1 MNSKVELKL
10 NNILLEEK
18 IDFSN
23 LKFLAGDASN
33 RKYFNI
39 YVFSQK
45 CVLMYD
51 DNSVSLENFIKV
63 SKMLNDIVSIPKIIL
78 NLQDKN
84 ILIIEDFG
92 KNKFSQLINKK
103 KQSTFYSLAL
113 NTLIKLHKENKSYN
127 LDIYTI
133 KEFTKESDLF
143 FDWFVKKDKKNS
155 EFLKKEFN
163 SLFEPLL
170 KNIELIPKVFIHRDY
185 HVDNLFYLKERS
197 EHFKCGWID
206 YQDAL
211 IGPCVYDLVSLTQD
225 ARIDVSIEI
234 EKHLVNTYLSN
245 FNFIDKSL
253 FDLCYKIVA
262 IQRHL
267 KVLGIFKRLF
277 LRDKKKIYLNHIP
290 RVISLLDKN
299 FKDEKFK
306 EIVRL
311 IQPII
316 KNYD

>member
-1 MNSKVELKL
+1 MNNKVELKL

-185 HVDNLFYLKERS
+185 HVDNLFYLEARS

-225 ARIDVSIEI
+225 ARIDVSLEI
-234 EKHLVNTYLSN
+234 EKHLVDTYLSN

-299 FKDEKFK
+299 FKDDKFK

-311 IQPII
+311 IQPIL

>member
-1 MNSKVELKL
+1 MNIKVESKL

-18 IDFSN
+18 IDFSE

-33 RKYFNI
+33 RKYFHIN
-39 YVFSQK
+39 VFSQK

-51 DNSVSLENFIKV
+51 DNSLSLENFIKV
-63 SKMLNDIVSIPKIIL
+63 SNILNDIVSIPKIIF
-78 NLQDKN
+78 NLQDKH

-92 KNKFSQLINKK
+92 ANKFSQLINKK
-103 KQSTFYSLAL
+103 RQSTFYNLAL
-113 NTLIKLHKENKSYN
+113 NTLIKLHKEKKSYN
-127 LDIYTI
+127 LDLYTI
-133 KEFTKESDLF
+133 EKFTHESDLF
-143 FDWFVKKDKKNS
+143 FDWFVKKDKKNK

-163 SLFEPLL
+163 FMFEPLL
-170 KNIELIPKVFIHRDY
+170 KKLELIPKVFIHRDY
-185 HVDNLFYLKERS
+185 HVDNLFYLEERS

-225 ARIDVSIEI
+225 ARIDVSLEI
-234 EKHLVNTYLSN
+234 EKHLVDTYLSN

-290 RVISLLDKN
+290 RVKSLLDKN
-299 FKDEKFK
+299 LKEKKFK
-306 EIVRL
+306 EIARL

-316 KNYD
+316 KTYD